1 MELSALD
8 SKLSQFLSSFPTTSN
23 QKFQT
28 SSELVP
34 HLPCLVGLTG
44 LSAKRKQR
52 KKGTCMVSEQSGDN
66 TIKDG
71 HSQCGIYGFMLNE

>member
-1 MELSALD
+1 M
-8 SKLSQFLSSFPTTSN
+8 
-23 QKFQT
+23 
-28 SSELVP
+28 
-34 HLPCLVGLTG
+34 GLTG

-71 HSQCGIYGFMLNE
+71 HSQCGTYGFMVKAVMSNKSI

>member
-1 MELSALD
+1 M
-8 SKLSQFLSSFPTTSN
+8 
-23 QKFQT
+23 
-28 SSELVP
+28 
-34 HLPCLVGLTG
+34 GLTG

-71 HSQCGIYGFMLNE
+71 HSQCGTYGFMVKAVMSI